1 MKRAVVCVFSLGLL
15 SMGGCLAQLNA
26 AGAGVKLS
34 KAEPVV
40 GCRELGL
47 VHGSGGGAA
56 YTSSEDKMQSA
67 QNDIRNRAAAMG
79 GNYVVMDVMGG
90 DISGLTL
97 SGRAF
102 QCPAEQLGAPGVP
115 STMVA
120 AAPVQGA
127 QAGQPAPGA
136 QPAQAGQA
144 IVQDR
149 QDRPAGQPASA
160 EERLVRLKEL
170 LDKGLI
176 TQPEYD
182 GRRKEILQTL

>member
-1 MKRAVVCVFSLGLL
+1 MKRAVVCVLSLGLL
-15 SMGGCLAQLNA
+15 AMGGCLAQLNA

-40 GCRELGL
+40 GCRELGI

-102 QCPAEQLGAPGVP
+102 QCPPEQLVAQGAAAAPG
-115 STMVA
+115 TLVA
-120 AAPVQGA
+120 AAPAQGA
-127 QAGQPAPGA
+127 QAIQPNP
-136 QPAQAGQA
+136 QAGQA
-144 IVQDR
+144 LREAGQE
-149 QDRPAGQPASA
+149 RPAPAPASA

-182 GRRKEILQTL
+182 GRRKEILQSL

>member
-1 MKRAVVCVFSLGLL
+1 MKRAVVCVFSLGVL

-34 KAEPVV
+34 KAEPIT
-40 GCRELGL
+40 GCRELGI

-102 QCPAEQLGAPGVP
+102 QCPPEQLGATG
-115 STMVA
+115 TMVA
-120 AAPVQGA
+120 AAPNPAA
-127 QAGQPAPGA
+127 QTGQPAPA
-136 QPAQAGQA
+136 AQAGQA
-144 IVQDR
+144 IR
-149 QDRPAGQPASA
+149 EERPAGQPASA

-170 LDKGLI
+170 LEKGLI
-176 TQPEYD
+176 TQPEYE
-182 GRRKEILQTL
+182 GRRKEILQSL

>member
-1 MKRAVVCVFSLGLL
+1 MKRAVVCVLSLGVLA
-15 SMGGCLAQLNA
+15 MGGCLAQLNA

-34 KAEPVV
+34 KAEPIV

-102 QCPAEQLGAPGVP
+102 QCPPEQLGATG
-115 STMVA
+115 TMVA
-120 AAPVQGA
+120 AAPV
-127 QAGQPAPGA
+127 PAPGA
-136 QPAQAGQA
+136 QAIAPNPQAAQALGEA
-144 IVQDR
+144 
-149 QDRPAGQPASA
+149 RPAPAPTSA

-182 GRRKEILQTL
+182 GRRKEILQSL

>member
-1 MKRAVVCVFSLGLL
+1 
-15 SMGGCLAQLNA
+15 MGGCLAQLNA

-34 KAEPVV
+34 KAEPVT
-40 GCRELGL
+40 GCRELGI

-67 QNDIRNRAAAMG
+67 QNDIRNRAATMG

-102 QCPAEQLGAPGVP
+102 QCPPEPLGATGP
-115 STMVA
+115 MVA
-120 AAPVQGA
+120 AAPAPDA
-127 QAGQPAPGA
+127 QAQVLAPHPQAAQALREARPAP
-136 QPAQAGQA
+136 QPT
-144 IVQDR
+144 
-149 QDRPAGQPASA
+149 SA

-182 GRRKEILQTL
+182 GRRKEILQSL